1 MSLKKLLLLTTLPII
16 IYPRL
21 IIETIT
27 RSYRTTYIPQYL
39 TQLSLSS
46 EYINFILS
54 TYQYIALLFLL
65 IGFLTVHAVPSTHLQ
80 YLFSYTLPNRS
91 VPDMTSGPEVRKIFK
106 IRTVRK
112 QDVFLPGCRTFKTF
126 KDGFFCLFT
135 LTWQIIVH

>member
-27 RSYRTTYIPQYL
+27 RSYRTTYYIPQYL

-80 YLFSYTLPNRS
+80 YLFSYTLPNRALT
-91 VPDMTSGPEVRKIFK
+91 DITSGPEVRKIVK
-106 IRTVRK
+106 IRTVWK
-112 QDVFLPGCRTFKTF
+112 PDVFLPGRQTINTVRNRK
-126 KDGFFCLFT
+126 KNQKIFFSKC
-135 LTWQIIVH
+135 